1 MSHGCPSWQPSC
13 AFRWSAPDGPE
24 WLGMAHAD
32 YASPNRG
39 GGRKAGGVALKTS
52 QSAALTAPLSG
63 EPRTMSHD
71 CPFWQPSCAFRWSAP
86 DGPEWLGMTH
96 ADYASPNRGGGR
108 KAGEVALKN
117 LSVSCADSPPIR
129 GAMSGPPSQDG
140 PYEPRVTNHYF
151 FRLWRK
157 KSFIRAAH
165 SSARTPAVTSVRWL
179 RRSLSTRWNRDRTA
193 PALGSSQP

>member
-1 MSHGCPSWQPSC
+1 M
-13 AFRWSAPDGPE
+13 
-24 WLGMAHAD
+24 
-32 YASPNRG
+32 
-39 GGRKAGGVALKTS
+39 KTS

-63 EPRTMSHD
+63 EPRTMSHG

-86 DGPEWLGMTH
+86 DGPEWLGMAH
-96 ADYASPNRGGGR
+96 GDYASPNRGGGR

-117 LSVSCADSPPIR
+117 LSVSCADS
-129 GAMSGPPSQDG
+129 S
-140 PYEPRVTNHYF
+140 PYQGSHERAAFTGRPLRTKSHEPRATNHEPRTTSHEPLATSHEPRATNPYF

-179 RRSLSTRWNRDRTA
+179 RQSLSTRWNRERTA

>member
-1 MSHGCPSWQPSC
+1 M
-13 AFRWSAPDGPE
+13 
-24 WLGMAHAD
+24 
-32 YASPNRG
+32 
-39 GGRKAGGVALKTS
+39 KTS

-63 EPRTMSHD
+63 EPRTMSHG
-71 CPFWQPSCAFRWSAP
+71 CPSWQPSCAFRWSAP